1 MPYATKIAPGK
12 KISLAEIDPND
23 DGGLNKEEGKA
34 KFAQLNAELDVL
46 QEELFAAGTHSVLMV
61 LQGMDTS
68 GKDGTIR
75 SVMLNLNPQGC
86 QVTSFKVPT
95 ADELAHDFL
104 WRVHRAVPPKGMVG
118 VFNRSHYEDVLV
130 VRVHGLAPK
139 DVWKARY
146 EQINQFEALLA
157 ATGTIVL
164 KFFLHISKDEQEQRL
179 VEREQDRTKAWKL
192 SAGDWRE
199 RERWADYQE
208 AYEDAL
214 RKCSTKAAPWYVVP
228 ANKKWFRNLAVSQA
242 LVDTLGQYRSQW
254 HAALDAMSQVRLQEL
269 AEFRA
274 AQQPAADSA
283 S

>member
-1 MPYATKIAPGK
+1 MPYATKIAPDK
-12 KISLAEIDPND
+12 KVKLAEIDPND

-46 QEELFAAGTHSVLMV
+46 QEELFAAGKHSVLMV

-104 WRVHRAVPPKGMVG
+104 WRVHKAVPAKGMFG

-130 VRVHGLAPK
+130 VRVHGLVPK
-139 DVWKARY
+139 DVWKQRY

-157 ATGTIVL
+157 ATGTIVV

-179 VEREQDRTKAWKL
+179 IEREQDRTKAWKL

-199 RERWADYQE
+199 RERWPDYIE

-214 RKCSTKAAPWYVVP
+214 RKCSTKAAPWHVVP

-242 LVDTLGQYRSQW
+242 LVDTLGQYRAEW
-254 HAALDAMSQVRLQEL
+254 HATLDAMSEARLQEL

-274 AQQPAADSA
+274 AQQPAAQPA
-283 S
+283 V